1 MRCIKWINIKQRHFI
16 NNYYNTNMTN
26 KSCFPYTYGDE
37 VKNDGDRCS
46 DSVVRLI
53 KNKNFQ
59 NYMSALAAAVFCLSS
74 YAQPAGAVPADAGEG
89 IANLAE
95 QFNPGLDVPVGNG
108 HVQRHINVNAREAV
122 NGKLNNP
129 NPLPVGPAVEP
140 NLGPRLNQPNYGWNY
155 DGRMGGPLPVNNNNH
170 FHIPGPPKTTVGKSI
185 NTLGIAAGVTL
196 ICLNGY
202 WGNPLYATICA
213 GIVFDLAQGLVKKT
227 ILK

>member
-1 MRCIKWINIKQRHFI
+1 MK
-16 NNYYNTNMTN
+16 N

-37 VKNDGDRCS
+37 VTNDGDRYS

-53 KNKNFQ
+53 KNENFQ
-59 NYMSALAAAVFCLSS
+59 NYMSALAFAVFCLGS
-74 YAQPAGAVPADAGEG
+74 YAQPAGAVPADAGERV
-89 IANLAE
+89 ANLAE
-95 QFNPGLDVPVGNG
+95 EFNPGLDVPVGNG
-108 HVQRHINVNAREAV
+108 HVQRHINVNGREAV
-122 NGKLNNP
+122 NGRLNNP
-129 NPLPVGPAVEP
+129 NPLPVVPGIQA
-140 NLGPRLNQPNYGWNY
+140 PRLNQPNYGWNY
-155 DGRMGGPLPVNNNNH
+155 DGRMGGPPAVNNH